1 MNLIANTEIE
11 KAVYEVLNPI
21 ILDKGFKIVKIQF
34 HKTKKSKLII
44 FIDKDQGKL
53 TVDECGDISTE
64 INSILD
70 VENIIE
76 DPFRLEVSSAGID
89 RYLTSLEDFMRY
101 QNCNVRVTSET
112 STERGKLISH
122 GSNSLTLSNKSGEK
136 SIALSQIKTSL
147 G

>member
-1 MNLIANTEIE
+1 M
-11 KAVYEVLNPI
+11 
-21 ILDKGFKIVKIQF
+21 
-34 HKTKKSKLII
+34 
-44 FIDKDQGKL
+44 
-53 TVDECGDISTE
+53 
-64 INSILD
+64 D

-76 DPFRLEVSSAGID
+76 DSFRLEVSSAGID

-136 SIALSQIKTSL
+136 SIALSSVLDIKLDLEGMSL
-147 G
+147 ETIKEMEFK